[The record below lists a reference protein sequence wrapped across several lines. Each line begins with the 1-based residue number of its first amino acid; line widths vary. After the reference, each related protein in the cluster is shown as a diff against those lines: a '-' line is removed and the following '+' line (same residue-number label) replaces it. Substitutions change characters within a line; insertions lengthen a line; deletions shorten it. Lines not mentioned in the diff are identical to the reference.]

1 MRGGRLVAA
10 GLMGALAVGVSGAV
24 ATAHSGP
31 GNQSTSAGNSLYS
44 GPGPRPG
51 PAVLYAPPTVAPPL
65 TNTGIWHAAPIL
77 VSGATAY
84 RRGEFLYQDWIYD
97 DHGAQ
102 EASDPNDPRASGDLF
117 SKPNG
122 TYTYPTGPGYSENAA
137 DLVEFR
143 VRPTSRATAFR
154 ITLNTLQKPQLVA
167 FSIAIGGRP
176 GHPVPFPFGAN
187 VEAPAALFLTV
198 HPSGKKLVAALGH
211 AGSGKLVNGPAPSV
225 QVDRRRHQITVL
237 VPHRD
242 WNPQR
247 STVRFAMGLGL
258 WDATANRYLLPQ
270 QTASTTAPGGSGTAS
285 NPPAFFNVAFRS
297 NSQEPMPSPDA
308 GTAAITSARWW
319 RDAAQGVALAS
330 GNISSFFANVSFAK
344 LERRVT
350 DNSKVPTTGPLDRIV
365 SSHYQAGQGEQF
377 ANQCG
382 LQGASNP
389 ASCRAEYLG
398 QLQPYAI
405 YVPKGPTPHG
415 GWGLTL
421 LLHSLS
427 ANYNQYTSTRNQ
439 RQFALRSRPAIVI
452 TPEARGPD
460 QFYEGLGEADV
471 FEVWNAVAHLYRLNP
486 AYTDI
491 TGYSMGGFGTF
502 DMGAQFPDLFARAQ
516 PTVGEETNN
525 SVLGSFRNLPV
536 LMWNVNGDELVNN
549 QAFMATASQLEQ
561 LGYRVTLHAHLP
573 CATTG
578 STRCSALLPEH
589 LELAINDWYKPAANF
604 LGSVLVNRNPFHV
617 TYVVDPARDSRKYGV
632 VADHA
637 YWVSGLKVRQAGSL
651 GTFDALSHGFGMGDP
666 KPSGV
671 KDGSGTLVG
680 GHLGPLR
687 YNSQAQTWGRT
698 PHTGRSDS
706 ITITA
711 TNIATATINV
721 ARAKLDCQAKLTI
734 KSDGPIKVTLAGC
747 SRTVSGG

>member
-1 MRGGRLVAA
+1 MAA
-10 GLMGALAVGVSGAV
+10 GVTAALALGTSA
-24 ATAHSGP
+24 ALAAAHPGP
-31 GNQSTSAGNSLYS
+31 GNQGISASTSLYS

-51 PAVLYAPPTVAPPL
+51 PAVLYARPTVAPEL
-65 TNTGIWHAAPIL
+65 TNAGIWRAAPVL
-77 VSGATAY
+77 VSGASAY

-97 DHGAQ
+97 DHGAL
-102 EASDPNDPRASGDLF
+102 EASDPADPRASGDLF
-117 SKPNG
+117 SRPNG
-122 TYTYPTGPGYSENAA
+122 TYTYPTGPGYDENAA

-143 VRPTSRATAFR
+143 VKPTNRATTFR

-176 GHPVPFPFGAN
+176 GHAVPFPFGAN
-187 VEAPAALFLTV
+187 VRAPASLFLTV
-198 HPSGKKLVAALGH
+198 HPSGTKLVAELNH
-211 AGSGKLVNGPAPSV
+211 AGSNKAVSGPAPSV
-225 QVDRRRHQITVL
+225 AVDRRRHQITIL

-242 WNPQR
+242 WNPHR
-247 STVRFAMGLGL
+247 STVRFAMGVGL
-258 WDATANRYLLPQ
+258 WDAASHGYLLPQ
-270 QTASTTAPGGSGTAS
+270 QTASATAPGGAGSATSPA
-285 NPPAFFNVAFRS
+285 AFFNVAFRS

-308 GTAAITSARWW
+308 GAAALTDARWW
-319 RDAAQGVALAS
+319 RDAAQGTALAS
-330 GNISSFFANVSFAK
+330 GNISQFFAKVSFAK
-344 LERRVT
+344 LSRRVT
-350 DNSKVPTTGPLDRIV
+350 DNSQVPTTGPLDRIL

-389 ASCRAEYLG
+389 ASCRPEYLG

-405 YVPKGPTPHG
+405 YIPKGNTPRA

-439 RQFALRSRPAIVI
+439 SQFALRSKPAIVI

-516 PTVGEETNN
+516 PTVGEETDN
-525 SVLGSFRNLPV
+525 SVLGSFRNLPL

-549 QAFMATASQLEQ
+549 KAFMATASQLEQ

-573 CATTG
+573 CPTTG
-578 STRCSALLPEH
+578 STLCSPVLPEH
-589 LELAINDWYKPAANF
+589 LELAINDWFKPAANF
-604 LGSVLVNRNPFHV
+604 LSNALVNRNPFHV
-617 TYVVDPARDSRKYGV
+617 TYVVDTARDSRKYGV
-632 VADHA
+632 VANHA
-637 YWVSGLKVRQAGSL
+637 YWVSGLKVRQSGSL
-651 GTFDALSHGFGMGDP
+651 GTFDALSHGFGLSDP

-671 KDGSGTLVG
+671 KDGTGTLVG
-680 GHLGPLR
+680 GHLGPLH
-687 YNSQAQTWGRT
+687 YISQTQTSGRA
-698 PHTGRSDS
+698 PHAGRSDS

-711 TNIATATINV
+711 TNIATAVINV
-721 ARAKLDCQAKLTI
+721 ARAKVDCHAKLTI
-734 KSDGPIKVTLAGC
+734 HSDGPIKVTLAGC
-747 SRTVSGG
+747 GRTVSGS